1 MFEPTTEELDLL
13 ADILTFTGTEA
24 SRILPTEK
32 AIDVFERSDLGR
44 NDLKEIWRLADKD
57 RNGMLTSMELA
68 VGLRLIGWVQAG
80 EELGEHLIDLPGPL
94 PTLKGISDV
103 QRVIGPSVIPDQ
115 LSPRRSPVHSRSP
128 SLPFL
133 SPPPHSAN
141 SLPGPPTPLFSPPP
155 PPPPSGRS
163 EPALPL
169 SPLDNDDLA
178 NPIINLPPNTLHTIS
193 SLTSHGRSVRR
204 KRAHTADST
213 RPPVPAAAPVPA
225 PPPPPQLEGSAKLQP
240 TVLPTPPVTATSSDD
255 DPVTES
261 PAQPGDGDADADAT
275 SSLANGIL
283 VTRVQVEEIP
293 LEKPVES
300 NAVGLDA
307 HPEVDAAPN
316 EEPNAEL
323 EEIARLNDELESSM
337 MKALLLESQLVENQI
352 ASSKLERAH
361 DLELKQLRAQLA
373 EAATRIGEL
382 ENFEKEYRATAALVE
397 TLTRDLHELKVE
409 KEGWQKETQEKL
421 DAKEK
426 EIMDLEKRTSEAAE
440 EKQVL
445 EQGNAVVVQRLT
457 AENLRLT
464 HRLEEREQAF
474 TKEKTELTKRVHEVE
489 AIAAELQW
497 SEGSEHG
504 LQRVLQEVTRESDAF
519 KRQIHELEARVLSQQ
534 QDRGQHELEMSR
546 LQRQLVEARRESTGI
561 STLSLDTRP
570 APRLASRIPEIQSDP
585 PPPAYDDA
593 VFV

>member
-1 MFEPTTEELDLL
+1 
-13 ADILTFTGTEA
+13 
-24 SRILPTEK
+24 
-32 AIDVFERSDLGR
+32 
-44 NDLKEIWRLADKD
+44 
-57 RNGMLTSMELA
+57 
-68 VGLRLIGWVQAG
+68 
-80 EELGEHLIDLPGPL
+80 
-94 PTLKGISDV
+94 
-103 QRVIGPSVIPDQ
+103 
-115 LSPRRSPVHSRSP
+115 
-128 SLPFL
+128 
-133 SPPPHSAN
+133 
-141 SLPGPPTPLFSPPP
+141 
-155 PPPPSGRS
+155 
-163 EPALPL
+163 
-169 SPLDNDDLA
+169 
-178 NPIINLPPNTLHTIS
+178 
-193 SLTSHGRSVRR
+193 
-204 KRAHTADST
+204 
-213 RPPVPAAAPVPA
+213 
-225 PPPPPQLEGSAKLQP
+225 
-240 TVLPTPPVTATSSDD
+240 
-255 DPVTES
+255 
-261 PAQPGDGDADADAT
+261 
-275 SSLANGIL
+275 
-283 VTRVQVEEIP
+283 
-293 LEKPVES
+293 
-300 NAVGLDA
+300 
-307 HPEVDAAPN
+307 
-316 EEPNAEL
+316 
-323 EEIARLNDELESSM
+323 M

>member
-1 MFEPTTEELDLL
+1 M
-13 ADILTFTGTEA
+13 
-24 SRILPTEK
+24 
-32 AIDVFERSDLGR
+32 
-44 NDLKEIWRLADKD
+44 
-57 RNGMLTSMELA
+57 
-68 VGLRLIGWVQAG
+68 
-80 EELGEHLIDLPGPL
+80 
-94 PTLKGISDV
+94 
-103 QRVIGPSVIPDQ
+103 
-115 LSPRRSPVHSRSP
+115 
-128 SLPFL
+128 
-133 SPPPHSAN
+133 
-141 SLPGPPTPLFSPPP
+141 
-155 PPPPSGRS
+155 
-163 EPALPL
+163 
-169 SPLDNDDLA
+169 
-178 NPIINLPPNTLHTIS
+178 
-193 SLTSHGRSVRR
+193 
-204 KRAHTADST
+204 
-213 RPPVPAAAPVPA
+213 
-225 PPPPPQLEGSAKLQP
+225 
-240 TVLPTPPVTATSSDD
+240 
-255 DPVTES
+255 TES
-261 PAQPGDGDADADAT
+261 PAQPGDADADADAT

-283 VTRVQVEEIP
+283 VTRVQVEEIS

-300 NAVGLDA
+300 NTVELDA
-307 HPEVDAAPN
+307 HPESPDSEVDAAPN

-382 ENFEKEYRATAALVE
+382 ENFEKEYRATAGLVE

-440 EKQVL
+440 EKHVL

-474 TKEKTELTKRVHEVE
+474 AKEKTELTKRVHEVE

-497 SEGSEHG
+497 SEGSELG
-504 LQRVLQEVTRESDAF
+504 LQRVLQEVTRENDAF